1 MDGEKTTTNNF
12 DDDYDDD
19 EKDAQSSSSSPIWM
33 EELKLNA
40 ILLGSW
46 IALIRASTYVFGA
59 FQKMS
64 SSSSS
69 SSTR

>member
-1 MDGEKTTTNNF
+1 MDGEKTTTNF

-19 EKDAQSSSSSPIWM
+19 EKDDAQSSSSSPIWM

-59 FQKMS
+59 FQKTS
-64 SSSSS
+64 SNSSS

>member
-1 MDGEKTTTNNF
+1 MDGEKTTTNF

-59 FQKMS
+59 FQKTS

>member
-1 MDGEKTTTNNF
+1 MDHQREH
-12 DDDYDDD
+12 DDDD
-19 EKDAQSSSSSPIWM
+19 KDASSSSPMM

-46 IALIRASTYVFGA
+46 IALIRASTYVLGA
-59 FQKMS
+59 FQKT
-64 SSSSS
+64 SS

>member
-1 MDGEKTTTNNF
+1 MDGEKTTTNF

-40 ILLGSW
+40 ILLGAW

-59 FQKMS
+59 FQKT

>member
-1 MDGEKTTTNNF
+1 MDGEKTTTNF

-59 FQKMS
+59 FQKT

>member
-1 MDGEKTTTNNF
+1 MDHQRER
-12 DDDYDDD
+12 DDDDD
-19 EKDAQSSSSSPIWM
+19 KDASSSPMM

-46 IALIRASTYVFGA
+46 IALIRASTYVLGA
-59 FQKMS
+59 FQKT
-64 SSSSS
+64 SSS

>member
-1 MDGEKTTTNNF
+1 MDGEKTTTNF

-59 FQKMS
+59 FQKT
-64 SSSSS
+64 SSS

>member
-1 MDGEKTTTNNF
+1 MDGEKTTTNF

-46 IALIRASTYVFGA
+46 IALIRASTYVFVA
-59 FQKMS
+59 FQKT
-64 SSSSS
+64 SSSS

>member
-1 MDGEKTTTNNF
+1 MDGEKTTTNF

-19 EKDAQSSSSSPIWM
+19 EKDASQSSSSSSPIWM

-59 FQKMS
+59 FQKT
-64 SSSSS
+64 SSS
-69 SSTR
+69 SSTTR

>member
-1 MDGEKTTTNNF
+1 MDGEKTTTNF

-59 FQKMS
+59 FQKT
-64 SSSSS
+64 SSSS

>member
-1 MDGEKTTTNNF
+1 MDGEKTTTNF

-19 EKDAQSSSSSPIWM
+19 EKDDAQSSSSSPIWM

-59 FQKMS
+59 FQKT
-64 SSSSS
+64 SSS